1 MTANPSRHNNLG
13 TCTSGTCPLSRF
25 AKPILAL
32 AASAALL
39 PLLAAIFAPPLSAQP
54 FDQNLFSEM
63 RWRSIGPYRAGRTRA
78 VAGVPS
84 EPNVF
89 YMGVCNGGVWKTTD
103 YGRTWRPIFDDQPT
117 GSIGAIAVSPSNPDI
132 VYVASGE
139 GLQRPDLSVGDGIY
153 KSTDAGRTWTHLG
166 LRDGQQ
172 IPQIIVDPRNPDR
185 VFAAVLGHPYGPNE
199 ERGIYRSLDGGT
211 TFERVLYVDENTGG
225 SELAFDPSNPAIV
238 YAGLW
243 ESRQGPWENA
253 AWSGPHGGLFKSID
267 GGTNWRKL
275 EPNAPSGAG
284 SSMPTAPTAS
294 SAAADAVVQINLG
307 LAPSAPRRIYAA
319 VAFARGT
326 ALFRSDDAGATWAR
340 LPDTRPAG
348 RIGGGDLPRIAVHPS
363 DPDTVF
369 VVSTVSWKSTDGGR
383 TFRAFKG
390 APGGDDYQ
398 NLWINPSNGNIILY
412 ASDQGAVITV
422 NGGETWSSWYNQPT
436 AQLYHAAA
444 DNAFPY
450 RVYSG
455 QQESGSAG
463 VSSRGDDGRIT
474 FRDWR
479 TVGVDE
485 YGYAAPDPLDPDIV
499 YGGRGVTRWDRRT
512 GQVQTVGPR
521 VSRAPDWRTVRTQPV
536 LFSPVDPRTLYF
548 AANTLWKTRNGG
560 QSWTQISPDLTRET
574 WDVPAGV
581 GKYKSEPSAQPSRR
595 GVIYTVAPSYVD
607 ANRIWVGTDDGLIHV
622 TANGGHSW
630 INVTPPQ
637 LTPWAKVS
645 VMDAGRFDALT
656 AYAAVNTLRLDD
668 MRPHIYR
675 THDGGK
681 TWTEIVNGLPDGA
694 PTNAVREDPVRRGLL
709 FAATERQVYVSFDDG
724 DHWQTLRLN
733 MAPSSVRDIVVKD
746 DDLVAATHG
755 RGFWILDNITPFR
768 QLDEKTAAAEATL
781 FRPQIATRVR
791 WNMNTDTPLPPDEP
805 GGENPPDGAVI
816 DYALKSDASGPVT
829 IEIVDGT
836 GRVIRR
842 YTSADKG
849 EYPTP
854 ESAPVPLYWYR
865 KPLTLKTAAGM
876 HRFLW
881 DMRYQPLVGGG
892 RRGGLPIAATPW
904 NTVPTPNSIWAPP
917 GLYTIKL
924 TVDGQTL
931 KQPLT
936 LRMDPRVKTPASG
949 LAQQFELSR
958 AMYEG
963 VLESQAALQKMR
975 VLRGHIKKAQEAVA
989 KAQSPAEVTEVL
1001 AAFDKKAAAL
1011 EGGAGGAG
1019 GPGGM
1024 GGQMGPGGP
1033 GAAGAPDTLSGISG
1047 SLNSLMNM
1055 LQEADAAPTS
1065 QLVAAVTERRQA
1077 LSALLGKWE
1086 SFRTLELAALN
1097 TVLKA
1102 ANLPEITLER

>member
-1 MTANPSRHNNLG
+1 MR
-13 TCTSGTCPLSRF
+13 
-25 AKPILAL
+25 KPILAL
-32 AASAALL
+32 VAFAALL
-39 PLLAAIFAPPLSAQP
+39 PLFVSLLAPPLSAQP
-54 FDQNLFSEM
+54 FDQKLFSEM

-78 VAGVPS
+78 AAGVPS
-84 EPNVF
+84 QPNVF

-103 YGRTWRPIFDDQPT
+103 YGRTWRPVFDDQPT

-153 KSTDAGRTWTHLG
+153 RSADAGATWTHLG

-172 IPQIIVDPRNPDR
+172 IPQIIVDPRNADR

-199 ERGIYRSLDGGT
+199 ERGIYRSLDGGR
-211 TFERVLYVDENTGG
+211 TFERILYIDENTGG
-225 SELAFDPSNPAIV
+225 SELAFDPSNPAVV

-253 AWSGPHGGLFKSID
+253 AWSGTNGGLFKSTD
-267 GGTNWRKL
+267 GGTTWRKL
-275 EPNAPSGAG
+275 EPAKPEA
-284 SSMPTAPTAS
+284 T
-294 SAAADAVVQINLG
+294 VQINIG
-307 LAPSAPRRIYAA
+307 VAPSNPSRIYAA
-319 VAFARGT
+319 VALVRGT
-326 ALFRSDDAGATWAR
+326 ALFRSDDAGATWVR

-348 RIGGGDLPRIAVHPS
+348 RIGGGDLPRLSVHPS

-369 VVSTVSWKSTDGGR
+369 VASTVSWKSTDGGR

-398 NLWINPSNGNIILY
+398 NIWINPTNPDILLY

-422 NGGETWSSWYNQPT
+422 NGGESWSSWYNQPT
-436 AQLYHAAA
+436 AQLYHVAA

-479 TVGVDE
+479 PVGVDE

-521 VSRAPDWRTVRTQPV
+521 ISRTGDWRTVRTQPV

-560 QSWTQISPDLTRET
+560 TSWTQISPDLTRKS
-574 WDVPAGV
+574 WDAPASV
-581 GKYKSEPSAQPSRR
+581 GKYRGEQSAQPGQR

-607 ANRIWVGTDDGLIHV
+607 ANVIWAGTDDGLIHV
-622 TANGGHSW
+622 TTDGGRTW

-645 VMDAGRFDALT
+645 VMDAGRFDAKT
-656 AYAAVNTLRLDD
+656 AYAAVNTIRLDD

-681 TWTEIVNGLPDGA
+681 TWTEIVNGIPDGA
-694 PTNAVREDPVRRGLL
+694 PTNAVREDPARRGLL
-709 FAATERQVYVSFDDG
+709 FAATEREVFGSFDDG
-724 DHWQTLRLN
+724 GHWQSLRLN
-733 MAPSSVRDIVVKD
+733 MAPSSVRDIIVKD

-755 RGFWILDNITPFR
+755 RGFWILDNITPLR
-768 QLDEKTAAAEATL
+768 QLDQAVTTAEAAL
-781 FRPQIATRVR
+781 FKPQVATRVR

-816 DYALKSDASGPVT
+816 DFVLKSDASGPVT

-836 GRVIRR
+836 GRDIRR
-842 YTSADKG
+842 YSSEDKG
-849 EYPTP
+849 EFPTP

-865 KPLTLKTAAGM
+865 QPLTLKTTVGM

-881 DMRYQPLVGGG
+881 DMRYQPLEGGG
-892 RRGGLPIAATPW
+892 RRGGLPIAATPY
-904 NTVPTPNSIWAPP
+904 NTVATPNSIWAPP
-917 GLYTIKL
+917 GLYTVKL
-924 TVDGQTL
+924 TVNGQTL

-936 LRMDPRVKTPASG
+936 LRMDPRVKTPAAG
-949 LAQQFELSR
+949 LAQQSDLSL
-958 AMYEG
+958 AIYDG
-963 VLESQAALQKMR
+963 ILDAQSALQKMR
-975 VLRGHIKKAQEAVA
+975 ALRGRLKKAQEAAVQ
-989 KAQSPAEVTEVL
+989 AQSPAAAIEAL
-1001 AAFDKKAAAL
+1001 AAFDKSAASL
-1011 EGGAGGAG
+1011 EGGSGGAG
-1019 GPGGM
+1019 GPGGGV
-1024 GGQMGPGGP
+1024 GGPMGPGGP
-1033 GAAGAPDTLSGISG
+1033 GGAGAPDTLSSIGG
-1047 SLNSLMNM
+1047 SLNSLMSM
-1055 LQEADAAPTS
+1055 LQAADAAPTS
-1065 QLVAAVTERRQA
+1065 QLTAAVAERRKA
-1077 LSALLGKWE
+1077 LRALLDEWE
-1086 SFRTLELAALN
+1086 SFSTRALAAVN
-1097 TVLKA
+1097 AVLKEA
-1102 ANLPEITLER
+1102 KLAEIALDR